1 MKRSA
6 FFYTLPNY
14 VRCKNAYTYARFCD
28 NAPSARKNKEIPPLY
43 CYVPPY
49 RIVVACEV
57 EKFPVAET
65 KISAHDYP
73 EYSPQGLAAG

>member
-1 MKRSA
+1 MHVFATTRRLRGKIRK
-6 FFYTLPNY
+6 YTRFI
-14 VRCKNAYTYARFCD
+14 VTY
-28 NAPSARKNKEIPPLY
+28 
-43 CYVPPY
+43 PPY

-73 EYSPQGLAAG
+73 E

>member
-1 MKRSA
+1 MHVFATTRRLRGKIRK
-6 FFYTLPNY
+6 YTRFI
-14 VRCKNAYTYARFCD
+14 VTY
-28 NAPSARKNKEIPPLY
+28 
-43 CYVPPY
+43 PPY